1 MAKALSLVRTCEAR
15 ALEAARTAVVCSCA
29 IALIAAG
36 RFLPL

>member
-1 MAKALSLVRTCEAR
+1 MAKAIALVRTHEAR
-15 ALEAARTAVVCSCA
+15 ALEAARAVLVCSCA